1 MKIVTYELL
10 LDEPVR
16 IVDAERGKPD
26 ETACMSYIPGTT
38 IRGMILSRFRT
49 ELDMDEKLRRGLLGG
64 KTRFSNAYPLVDAG
78 RLYPSPMGFYESKL
92 SNGTVENILAKEDP
106 TPGYKRAGLG
116 EFALIDGNT
125 IRYMSVAKK
134 DMLGIQVSGKRI
146 FRSVVLTQGQI
157 FGGYII
163 AEEDEQADRIRTRL
177 QGDFKIGS
185 SGTTGLGAC
194 HISSV
199 LVLDPKDMSNEFLA
213 VEAENVRS
221 VTMILRSPM
230 TMRNGL
236 GEICGV
242 DEDGLSE
249 IFGTK
254 VTVGKMATSV
264 VKISG
269 VNRTWR
275 VRTPEITMYKA
286 GSVFALEFAESV
298 SREKLLQISLCGI
311 GVNTAEGCGM
321 VAFMDSFDAVDRKEE
336 LLKTLPRMSGVRNC
350 GREDVESVR
359 KFAARSILRRKIR
372 DRAGK
377 YIVENADKVV
387 GGIGKS
393 QMGIVLNWA
402 KNMEYMGAS
411 SDELEKFIAHE
422 KEKQEKEKRQ
432 TESGNGKDVM
442 LALLEDYKDRE
453 LFEIIGLDDQE
464 VMGYPSSELLT
475 YDELLQMKYDILFR
489 MITYYRR
496 KGKVG

>member
-10 LDEPVR
+10 LKEPVK
-16 IVDAERGKPD
+16 IADVEHGKPG

-38 IRGMILSRFRT
+38 IRGMVLSRFRT
-49 ELDMDEKLRRGLLGG
+49 ELDIDEKLRRGLLGG
-64 KTRFSNAYPLVDAG
+64 RTRFSNAYPLVNG
-78 RLYPSPMGFYESKL
+78 RKLYPSPMGFYESKL
-92 SNGTVENILAKEDP
+92 SNGIVENILAKEDP

-134 DMLGIQVSGKRI
+134 DMLGIQVSDKRI

-163 AEEDEQADRIRTRL
+163 ADEDEQADRIKERL

-194 HISSV
+194 HIGSV
-199 LVLDPKDMSNEFLA
+199 LVLDPKEISNEFLA
-213 VEAENVRS
+213 VEAENVRG
-221 VTMILRSPM
+221 VTMLLRSPM
-230 TMRNGL
+230 AMRNRL
-236 GEICGV
+236 GEICGI
-242 DEDGLSE
+242 DENGLSK
-249 IFGTK
+249 IFGTE

-298 SREKLLQISLCGI
+298 SREKLLQISLSGI
-311 GVNTAEGCGM
+311 GINTAEGCGI
-321 VAFMDSFDAVDRKEE
+321 VAFMDSFDAVNRKEE
-336 LLKTLPRMSGVRNC
+336 LLKILPRLFGVTGC
-350 GREDVESVR
+350 DQKDVESVR

-372 DRAGK
+372 DRAEK
-377 YIVENADKVV
+377 NIVENADKVV
-387 GGIGKS
+387 GEIGKS

-411 SDELEKFIAHE
+411 LDELEKFIAHE
-422 KEKQEKEKRQ
+422 KEKKENEKRQ
-432 TESGNGKDVM
+432 VESASGKDAM
-442 LALLEDYKDRE
+442 LALLEEYKDRE
-453 LFEIIGLDDQE
+453 LFEIIGLDEQE
-464 VMGYPSSELLT
+464 VMGYSASELLT
-475 YDELLQMKYDILFR
+475 HDELLQMKYDILSK

-496 KGKVG
+496 KGKME